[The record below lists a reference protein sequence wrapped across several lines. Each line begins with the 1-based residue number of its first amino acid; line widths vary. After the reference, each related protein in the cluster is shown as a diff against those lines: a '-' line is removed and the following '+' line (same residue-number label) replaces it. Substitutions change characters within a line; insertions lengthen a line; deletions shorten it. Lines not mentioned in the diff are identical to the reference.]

1 MTGKLRIGRW
11 AIGTAVFS
19 IATMAM
25 AQRPET
31 AGPAIGAEEAP
42 DQIVV
47 TGRKREER
55 LQDVPEAITAFTSAS
70 IEAAAIDNIRDVA
83 LNVPNFSISSAE
95 QPGIVLINI
104 RGVGQ
109 VRNGEPPIA
118 VVIDGVQ
125 LNNVNQ
131 FTQDLFDI
139 ERIEVLKGPQG
150 AVYGRNAIA
159 GALNIVTRQPTNEL
173 EGMVEGTI
181 GTGSDLRARAAIS
194 GPIVADK
201 LLFRLSGAVRDFDGD
216 IRNVT
221 VGKDINNDKSYSFRG
236 SLIAHPSEALTI
248 DIRGSRTENHS
259 GAAWYSFVPP
269 GARRTDL
276 LPITADIPGKVDRYL
291 HDASVKIDYEFP
303 GATLTSVSAYTR
315 TKFFLNED
323 FDFLP
328 FDYLSGTQGFK
339 SDAWSQELR
348 LTSDPGRFNWMAGAY
363 LIKTDQKLDST
374 LYVRPGAG
382 GVLFP
387 FPIPAPTVFTATRS
401 TDDNFAYAFF
411 GQANYSATDALDLSL
426 GLRYDIDERKQTDRA
441 LPGLP
446 RYDKTFKA
454 FQPKLAITYKLTPD
468 ANLYASAGKGFR
480 SGGFNPN
487 ARITR
492 VYKAEEN
499 WSFET
504 GFKSTWLDRK
514 LTLNGALFYTRVKD
528 RQIYLFDQLTGSQII
543 TNPIPRSRI
552 FGAELEMTARP
563 ADGLD
568 ISLSG
573 GFLDTKVT
581 RYDTTVFAGLP
592 AAGDFTGNDLPQVP
606 RWSYSAAVQ
615 YRIPLGADTDLTPRI
630 EANGKGGHYY
640 WEVDNR
646 DRLNFVNLVNARL
659 SLRTGPVTLTAYV
672 ENLFDKEYLIDVV
685 AQRFSG
691 APLGD
696 YNQRSWG
703 RRYGL
708 TGRFNF

>member
-1 MTGKLRIGRW
+1 MTGRMKIGRLTMGS
-11 AIGTAVFS
+11 AAFS

-25 AQRPET
+25 AQAPEK
-31 AGPAIGAEEAP
+31 AAIDAYEQP

-47 TGRKREER
+47 TARKREER
-55 LQDVPEAITAFTSAS
+55 LQDVPEAITAFTASA
-70 IEAAAIDNIRDVA
+70 IQAANINNIRDVA
-83 LNVPNFSISSAE
+83 LNVPNFSIASAE

-109 VRNGEPPIA
+109 VRNGEPPVA

-159 GALNIVTRQPTNEL
+159 GAINIVTRQPTNQF

-181 GTGSDLRARAAIS
+181 GTGTDLRARAAVS
-194 GPIVADK
+194 GPIVEDK

-221 VGKDINNDKSYSFRG
+221 LGRDVNDDESYSFRG
-236 SLIAHPSEALTI
+236 SLIVHPSEALTI

-276 LPITADIPGKVDRYL
+276 LPVTADIPGKVDRYL
-291 HDASVKIDYEFP
+291 HDASVKIDYEMP
-303 GATLTSVSAYTR
+303 GVTLTSISAYTR
-315 TKFFLNED
+315 TKFLLNED

-328 FDYLSGTQGFK
+328 FDYLSGVQRFK

-348 LTSDPGRFNWMAGAY
+348 LASGPGPFNWMTGAY
-363 LIKTDQKLDST
+363 LIKTDQKLDSE

-382 GVLFP
+382 GILFP
-387 FPIPAPTVFTATRS
+387 FPIPAPTLFSATRA
-401 TDDNFAYAFF
+401 TDDNLAYAFF
-411 GQANYSATDALDLSL
+411 GQANYSATDQLDLSL
-426 GLRYDIDERKQTDRA
+426 GLRYDVDRRKQTDRA

-446 RYDKTFKA
+446 RYRKTFHS
-454 FQPKLAITYKLTPD
+454 FQPKLSATYKLTSD

-487 ARITR
+487 ARIAR
-492 VYKAEEN
+492 VYNAEEN
-499 WSFET
+499 WSYEA
-504 GFKSTWLDRK
+504 GFKSSWADRMV
-514 LTLNGALFYTRVKD
+514 TLNGAVFYTRVKD
-528 RQIYLFDQLTGSQII
+528 RQIYLFDQLTGAQII

-552 FGAELEMTARP
+552 LGAELEMTARP
-563 ADGLD
+563 LAGLD
-568 ISLSG
+568 LSLSG
-573 GFLDTKVT
+573 GFLDTKIT
-581 RYDTTVFAGLP
+581 RYDATVFAGLP

-606 RWSYSAAVQ
+606 RWSYSAAIQ
-615 YRIPLGADTDLTPRI
+615 YRIPMGDDTDLTPRV
-630 EANGKGGHYY
+630 ESNGKGGHYY

-646 DRLNFVNLVNARL
+646 DRRAFVNLVNARL
-659 SLRTGPVTLTAYV
+659 SLRTGQVTLTAYV

-685 AQRFSG
+685 AQNFSG